1 VADLLD
7 LLTECVGF
15 EWDENNSNK
24 NWVTHQVRWTEAEEV
39 FFNEPLIVA
48 ADVLHSSLEARFFA
62 LGQTDA
68 GRRLFLAFTVRNQ
81 LIRVISARAM
91 SRRERKVYQ
100 HAQSEAASEQ
110 DEDAGV

>member
-1 VADLLD
+1 MADLLD

-24 NWVTHQVRWTEAEEV
+24 NWVTHQVLWTEAEEA

-48 ADVLHSSLEARFFA
+48 ADVLHSSQEVRFFA

-68 GRRLFLAFTVRNQ
+68 GRLLFLAFTVRNQ
-81 LIRVISARAM
+81 RIRVVSARDL

-100 HAQSEAASEQ
+100 HAQSETASAQ
-110 DEDAGV
+110 GEDAEV

>member
-1 VADLLD
+1 MADLID

-15 EWDENNSNK
+15 DWDENNSEK
-24 NWVTHQVRWTEAEEV
+24 NWIAHQVVWTEAEEI

-48 ADVLHSSLEARFFA
+48 SDPLHSALEVRFFA

-68 GRRLFLAFTVRNQ
+68 GRLLFLAFTVRQ
-81 LIRVISARAM
+81 HMIRVISARDM

-100 HAQSEAASEQ
+100 DAQSKSTLEQAEEAE
-110 DEDAGV
+110 V

>member
-1 VADLLD
+1 MADLLD

-24 NWVTHQVRWTEAEEV
+24 NWVTHQVLWTEAEEV

-48 ADVLHSSLEARFFA
+48 ADVLHSSQEVRFFA

-68 GRRLFLAFTVRNQ
+68 GRLLFLAFTARNQ
-81 LIRVISARAM
+81 MIRVISARDM

-100 HAQSEAASEQ
+100 HAQSETASAQ
-110 DEDAGV
+110 DEDAEV